1 MRLLA
6 RLAAAGA
13 ALALAAPAAA
23 RAPGATEVYV
33 FAGRVVTFDP
43 QPAILTLSVVTTNR
57 AARRFRLRKV
67 RFHVALADV
76 EVADRTGDGVGLA
89 EDVQP
94 SDVIR
99 VRARLNRSLGR
110 RQPFEALTITD
121 LTAPPR

>member
-1 MRLLA
+1 MRSLA
-6 RLAAAGA
+6 ALAAAA
-13 ALALAAPAAA
+13 ALARAAAAPAP
-23 RAPGATEVYV
+23 APAATEVYV

-43 QPAILTLSVVTTNR
+43 QPAILTLSVATTNR
-57 AARRFRLRKV
+57 AARRFRFRKV

-94 SDVIR
+94 SDIIR
-99 VRARLNRSLGR
+99 VRARLNRALGR
-110 RQPFEALTITD
+110 HQPFEALTVAD